1 MSKTISLTNQKGITA
16 IEDAHFTHQL
26 LARNPMTYIK
36 GIAGGKDVKPGDP
49 VTITIGN
56 ETIST
61 QLDGNKT
68 FSVPV
73 KTVLLAND
81 AQRLEKRKLQ
91 VLNIKMVLP
100 LMSTISKLFETH
112 SN

>member
-1 MSKTISLTNQKGITA
+1 MAKQKDITA

-26 LARNPMTYIK
+26 LA
-36 GIAGGKDVKPGDP
+36 
-49 VTITIGN
+49 
-56 ETIST
+56 
-61 QLDGNKT
+61 
-68 FSVPV
+68 
-73 KTVLLAND
+73 ND
-81 AQRLEKRKLQ
+81 AQRLEKLKLQ

>member
-1 MSKTISLTNQKGITA
+1 FQNLLIRPTGMAKQKDITA
-16 IEDAHFTHQL
+16 IEDAHFTHQ
-26 LARNPMTYIK
+26 
-36 GIAGGKDVKPGDP
+36 
-49 VTITIGN
+49 
-56 ETIST
+56 
-61 QLDGNKT
+61 
-68 FSVPV
+68 
-73 KTVLLAND
+73 LLAND